1 MELSLPW
8 PSHAGC
14 WNTMTDSS
22 AGLLLAVCLGPGG
35 IPKAVVPEA
44 EVTEEGLVG
53 DGHHSLLHGGRDRA
67 VCLFSA
73 EDQACL
79 AQEGVPCAQLGSF
92 GENVLTEGLD
102 FRSIRPG
109 DHIALG
115 AEVRLEVHDVRSP
128 CDTLKSLDPRFPD
141 LLQGRTGFTCRVL
154 SGGRIAAGMTAC
166 KVEPPT
172 S

>member
-1 MELSLPW
+1 M
-8 PSHAGC
+8 A
-14 WNTMTDSS
+14 DSS
-22 AGLLLAVCLGPGG
+22 TGILLAVCLGSGG
-35 IPKAVVPEA
+35 IPKGVVSQA
-44 EVTEEGLVG
+44 EVTENGLVG
-53 DGHHSLLHGGRDRA
+53 DSHSASRHGGHDRA

-79 AQEGVPCAQLGSF
+79 VREGVPCTQPGSF

-128 CDTLKSLDPRFPD
+128 CDTLKSLDERFPD
-141 LLQGRTGFTCRVL
+141 LLQGRSGFVCRVL

-166 KVEPPT
+166 RVESPST
-172 S
+172 